1 MTDGRGA
8 LAAITRT
15 VAGDGF
21 LMRVDRHGTIR
32 RWEAPQPA
40 FGWTASNIV
49 GRAVRDVWP
58 ELDRACRQAFETGRG
73 AVRTTTVLTRPDGS
87 TIPAD
92 VVAAAIGRRARRG
105 TWIVGTPTADSADVP
120 GVVPRAAFGRA
131 VAVALDAAP
140 GCGVIVIE
148 ASGVEAVNQAV
159 GHATGDLL
167 LDRLAER
174 LGAALPPTTVA
185 TRYASRFAVL
195 VTGSVDDDTL
205 TATAARLT
213 GALDAPV
220 AVGNVVLRIDFNVG
234 VSRPAPG
241 DDAASLLRHAEIAVA
256 AARTAGSATEI
267 YDPAVHQA
275 LEVRREREMGL
286 RSAVERGEFE
296 VHYQPVIDLRD
307 HQLVGAEALIRWRR
321 DSGEIVMPTDFI
333 ELAESSGAILGI
345 GAWTLREACR
355 QMREWNEAY
364 RAGDPLE
371 IAVNL
376 SVRQLASAALTDEI
390 ATVIEGIGIEP
401 QWVTLEVTESS
412 VMDDPIRMIRRLAQL
427 RAMGL
432 TLSMD
437 DFGTG
442 YSSLSYLR
450 DLPVDVVKI
459 DRSFVGGVARTDE
472 EWALTTAIV
481 RLAKSLG
488 KRTLG
493 EGVETPAQLAH
504 LRALG
509 CDLAQGYLFGR
520 PLPANEFES
529 LLAGGGL
536 PGR

>member
-1 MTDGRGA
+1 MTGGRGA
-8 LAAITRT
+8 LATITQA
-15 VAGDGF
+15 VASDGF
-21 LMRVDRHGTIR
+21 LMRVDREGTVR
-32 RWEAPQPA
+32 QWEAAGPR
-40 FGWTASNIV
+40 FGWTAGDIV

-58 ELDRACRQAFETGRG
+58 ELDRVCRQALQTGSG
-73 AVRTTTVLTRPDGS
+73 AVRTTTVLARPDGS
-87 TIPAD
+87 AVPAD
-92 VVAAAIGRRARRG
+92 VVAAAIGRCGRRG
-105 TWIVGTPTADSADVP
+105 AWILGTPRDDATDVP
-120 GVVPRAAFGRA
+120 GVVPRAAFASA
-131 VAVALDAAP
+131 VASALDAAP

-159 GHATGDLL
+159 GHAAGDLL

-174 LGAALPPTTVA
+174 LRAALPPTTVA

-195 VTGSVDDDTL
+195 MIGGADDDML
-205 TATAARLT
+205 AAAARLT

-220 AVGNVVLRIDFNVG
+220 AVGGAVVGVDLHVG
-234 VSRPAPG
+234 VSRPVPG
-241 DDAASLLRHAEIAVA
+241 DDAASLLRHADLAVA
-256 AARTAGSATEI
+256 AARNAGSATEI

-275 LEVRREREMGL
+275 LELRREREVGL

-321 DSGEIVMPTDFI
+321 GDGEIVMPTDFI
-333 ELAESSGAILGI
+333 GLAESSGAILGI

-355 QMREWNEAY
+355 QMREWNDVY

-390 ATVIEGIGIEP
+390 ATVIDGTGIEP
-401 QWVTLEVTESS
+401 QQVTLEVTESS
-412 VMDDPIRMIRRLAQL
+412 LMDDPVRMICRLDEL

-472 EWALTTAIV
+472 EWALVTAIV

-520 PLPANEFES
+520 PLPAGEFEL
-529 LLAGGGL
+529 LLANGG
-536 PGR
+536 RSRR